1 VGGMPMVM
9 ARDGRCTH
17 AGLVRRRTLTKVVD
31 HDYTYASEVL
41 ELSWQVKIM
50 GLITRISTD

>member
-1 VGGMPMVM
+1 MPMVM